1 MELGNRI
8 DDICKDRVS
17 FMNSLEVLSGQIKEY
32 EHFMNEASSQHEKE
46 LLDMRKDIAK
56 KFESNTA
63 ELQDLSVDRRQL
75 RAMVR
80 NQNSHWVEMQKEIA
94 KLQKRSSETEK
105 TCEEVQRLVNWT
117 EETDNYLQNY
127 LPSEMYSEMHRAMQA
142 TLASAPLKMRLDQIE
157 FSHLRM
163 QEAMEKISRVGTFN

>member
-1 MELGNRI
+1 MSETDQVPAAVPAAL
-8 DDICKDRVS
+8 VS
-17 FMNSLEVLSGQIKEY
+17 NVRPVIGQDPAVTYFMQRD
-32 EHFMNEASSQHEKE
+32 H
-46 LLDMRKDIAK
+46 
-56 KFESNTA
+56 
-63 ELQDLSVDRRQL
+63 RRQL

-157 FSHLRM
+157 FSQLRM